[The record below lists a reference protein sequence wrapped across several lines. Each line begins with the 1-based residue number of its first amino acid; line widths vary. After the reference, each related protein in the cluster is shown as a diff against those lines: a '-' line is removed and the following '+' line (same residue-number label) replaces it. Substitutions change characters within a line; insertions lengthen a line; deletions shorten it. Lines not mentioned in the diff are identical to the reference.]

1 YLERSHTPSIPSFV
15 NTFVAV
21 LRAQRSIWMR
31 YDVHTYMTPQEVI
44 EAATSFFGVDQE
56 LELQSQGFGSLHFVG
71 GGGHVTLTVKDEDP
85 VTVEL
90 ETREWDAQVEEFMAR
105 VARKR
110 WWRRLWKGI
119 KEEFA

>member
-1 YLERSHTPSIPSFV
+1 
-15 NTFVAV
+15 
-21 LRAQRSIWMR
+21 MR
-31 YDVHTYMTPQEVI
+31 YDVQTYMTPQEVE
-44 EAATSFFGVDQE
+44 EAALAFFGVDRE
-56 LELQSQGFGSLHFVG
+56 LELQSQGFGSLHFVR

-110 WWRRLWKGI
+110 WWRRLWKSVR
-119 KEEFA
+119 EEFA